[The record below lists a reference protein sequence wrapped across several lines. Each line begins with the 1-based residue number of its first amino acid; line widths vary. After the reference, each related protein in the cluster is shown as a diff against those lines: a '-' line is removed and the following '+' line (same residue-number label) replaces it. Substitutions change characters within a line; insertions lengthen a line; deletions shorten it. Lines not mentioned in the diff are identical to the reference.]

1 MDKLLTDDQIYKGHR
16 SRMRTKLLTHGQRIF
31 DTYELLEMLLYT
43 VVPYKDTKPIA
54 KRLLALFG
62 DLDGVFSAS
71 TEDLMQVNGIGE
83 RASEFI
89 SLVGGLSDVIGAEVL
104 PKEHLESADYQ
115 SVGERLVRYFYGS
128 EEKQVVAIFFDS
140 SMRPIGVKKLFDFDY
155 ESGGV
160 KAKAFVDEAIRRRSA
175 VVVTAHNHPYGPFY
189 PTPGDRETNTLV
201 TEALSMAGILH
212 AEHYIVSGDSYA
224 GMGSL
229 KNFLPKTSQSPA
241 VSEFIE
247 GRDRL
252 SGERLQVSSLTSDVV
267 SLENALFLD
276 CYTDCFDYFV
286 KLLSY
291 LEGKRAEQTAKDLL
305 SRYLTIE
312 NSFTASVG
320 ELTEICGE
328 KCTAYLKLLA
338 YVISRR
344 ETDKFRLGI
353 AHSKTELADYLK
365 ALFIGESV
373 EKIYLLCFDSDG
385 KILSVN
391 MLAEGTVN
399 SSEIT
404 PRKAIEAAIYASA
417 ASVSLAHNH
426 PFGTTK
432 ASSDDIDLTK
442 HFISLFATCDIRLLD
457 HYIVAGQLCDTIN
470 IEF

>member
-1 MDKLLTDDQIYKGHR
+1 MEKLLADDQFYKGHR
-16 SRMRTKLLTHGQRIF
+16 SRMRAKLLAHGQRIF
-31 DTYELLEMLLYT
+31 DTYELLEMLLYN

-54 KRLLALFG
+54 KQLLSLFG
-62 DLDGVFSAS
+62 DLEGVFSAS
-71 TEDLMQVNGIGE
+71 REDLMRVSGIGE

-89 SLVGGLSDVIGAEVL
+89 SLVGELSQIIGAELL
-104 PKEHLESADYQ
+104 PKESLASADYQ
-115 SVGERLVRYFYGS
+115 SVGERLVHYFYGS

-140 SMRPIGVKKLFDFDY
+140 SMRPIGVKKLYDLDY

-201 TEALSMAGILH
+201 TEALAMAGVLH

-229 KNFLPKTSQSPA
+229 KNFQSKLSQSTE
-241 VSEFIE
+241 VSEFMQASE
-247 GRDRL
+247 RSD
-252 SGERLQVSSLTSDVV
+252 GERFKVSSIDHAGVDTDKL
-267 SLENALFLD
+267 LFGG
-276 CYTDCFDYFV
+276 YTDCFDYFV
-286 KLLSY
+286 RLLSY
-291 LEGKRAEQTAKDLL
+291 CEGKGAEQTARAIL
-305 SRYLTIE
+305 SRYLTVE

-320 ELTEICGE
+320 ELKEICGE

-344 ETDKFRLGI
+344 ETDKFKLGRSHNKREI
-353 AHSKTELADYLK
+353 SDYLK
-365 ALFIGESV
+365 ALFLGESV
-373 EKIYLLCFDSDG
+373 EKIYLISFDG
-385 KILSVN
+385 EGRTIAVN

-404 PRKAIEAAIYASA
+404 PRKAIETAIYASA

-432 ASSDDIDLTK
+432 PSRDDMDLTK
-442 HFISLFATCDIRLLD
+442 HFTSLFATCDIRLLD

-470 IEF
+470 IEL